1 MAPLP
6 APPKPPPRHRHPP
19 FSFNCIGINNSTER
33 LLRIERRIELGS
45 RFLEG
50 GGPRAQRC
58 YEHLPGSFRWF
69 GRLCYST
76 VQPQDQPRCTVTFAG
91 RPAIIESRFTEV
103 GLREPDG
110 PPQLRRGAARSGPPQ
125 MRRRRPGVGR
135 FELALP
141 NAALPDEGQMI
152 WEPDPNGNEED
163 LALCL
168 RIAGCCTQGGGA
180 PQYAGFGD
188 APKERKE
195 EEEEAIQEEY
205 SASATTPPVLTHH
218 PNSHFRL
225 IFPPS

>member
-1 MAPLP
+1 M
-6 APPKPPPRHRHPP
+6 
-19 FSFNCIGINNSTER
+19 
-33 LLRIERRIELGS
+33 
-45 RFLEG
+45 
-50 GGPRAQRC
+50 
-58 YEHLPGSFRWF
+58 
-69 GRLCYST
+69 
-76 VQPQDQPRCTVTFAG
+76 
-91 RPAIIESRFTEV
+91 

-163 LALCL
+163 RAFCL

-195 EEEEAIQEEY
+195 EEEAIQEEY
-205 SASATTPPVLTHH
+205 SALPPATPPVLTHSQYYH

-225 IFPPS
+225 IFPPW